1 MTQNS
6 TTFIFSMLKIKVIIE
21 ELNTM
26 IIALC
31 DQNYVLNEEYIIL
44 GIYLYTDISC
54 LGGIFSKN
62 TSRETKNFPSRML
75 HKTHN

>member
-1 MTQNS
+1 
-6 TTFIFSMLKIKVIIE
+6 MLKIKAIIE

-62 TSRETKNFPSRML
+62 TSREKYDCYMKRTTDIIIP
-75 HKTHN
+75 H